1 MTKIFDSNN
10 KLVRQDDQYPIGT
23 VIEFLEDND
32 IICMQFGYLSKL
44 IETMTGDSCT
54 AFNTIG
60 EMIEE
65 IPDIISCGEECAFL
79 YVIDND
85 RQGNECKWFILG
97 WDYEDDIE
105 LCNKILQEYFPQYR
119 VVEE

>member
-1 MTKIFDSNN
+1 MAKIFDNNN
-10 KLVRQDDQYPIGT
+10 KIMIQDDQYLIGT

-32 IICMQFGYLSKL
+32 IICMQFDYLSKL

-60 EMIEE
+60 EMIKE
-65 IPDIISCGEECAFL
+65 IPDIVSCGEECAFL
-79 YVIDND
+79 FVIDND
-85 RQGNECKWFILG
+85 RQGNESKWFILG
-97 WDYEDDIE
+97 WNYEDDIE
-105 LCNKILQEYFPQYR
+105 LCNRILQEYFPGYR